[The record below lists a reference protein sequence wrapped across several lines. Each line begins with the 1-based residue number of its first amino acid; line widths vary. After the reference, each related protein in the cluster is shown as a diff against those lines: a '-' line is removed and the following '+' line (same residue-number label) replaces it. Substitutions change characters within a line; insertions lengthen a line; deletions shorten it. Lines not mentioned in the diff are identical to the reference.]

1 MRGWVCPSP
10 WECVSICFYVSVFKR
25 LCLFYVAKGGR
36 VRIQYSFRIFVCQLM
51 PNKYHVLK
59 KVQGTWTPIF
69 FPVLSTDWR
78 EGELRGAN
86 EPMRSGRW
94 IFHAICSL
102 LLVLRYLESLYLSVI
117 ELNIFIH
124 WLISLERSYLLSLNL
139 CQHWGEKSSGI
150 APDQKMVSVNTWFS
164 EEALSLN

>member
-69 FPVLSTDWR
+69 FSCSFYWLKRRGITWSKWAHDVWQVNFSRHLLSPACFEVFR
-78 EGELRGAN
+78 
-86 EPMRSGRW
+86 
-94 IFHAICSL
+94 I
-102 LLVLRYLESLYLSVI
+102 LVLECDRAEYIYSLAYIPGTELFAFI
-117 ELNIFIH
+117 EFVSAL
-124 WLISLERSYLLSLNL
+124 
-139 CQHWGEKSSGI
+139 GEKNHQEFHLIKKWYQSRY
-150 APDQKMVSVNTWFS
+150 M
-164 EEALSLN
+164 

>member
-1 MRGWVCPSP
+1 MC
-10 WECVSICFYVSVFKR
+10 
-25 LCLFYVAKGGR
+25 
-36 VRIQYSFRIFVCQLM
+36 
-51 PNKYHVLK
+51 LK
-59 KVQGTWTPIF
+59 KYKGLEHPFF

-86 EPMRSGRW
+86 EPMMSGRW

-102 LLVLRYLESLYLSVI
+102 LLVLRYLESLYLSVT

-139 CQHWGEKSSGI
+139 CQHWGKKIIRNSTWSKNGISHAICNTQYLVFWRTSSFELIAGI
-150 APDQKMVSVNTWFS
+150 KCFRDPNANNFIDNQWIFT
-164 EEALSLN
+164 